1 MLYARIADSLHTRL
15 PYPAQM
21 QIAFDYFQSHQLPK
35 EQAEAGLFLGRSLV
49 TDNKKED
56 AMPVYLV
63 ALQSAILTEQM
74 SHVQRGLVLIIHP
87 ILGMSPMGRNE
98 TVGSRPFKLL
108 VQPFYKGRFPAH
120 QIDEVLDVVGYINAP
135 LSSHTGIRSS
145 RSLSPRCR
153 DSG

>member
-87 ILGMSPMGRNE
+87 ILGMSPMCRNE
-98 TVGSRPFKLL
+98 TVGSRPSNCWFNRSTKAA
-108 VQPFYKGRFPAH
+108 FP
-120 QIDEVLDVVGYINAP
+120 P
-135 LSSHTGIRSS
+135 IR
-145 RSLSPRCR
+145 
-153 DSG
+153 

>member
-49 TDNKKED
+49 TENKKED
-56 AMPVYLV
+56 AMPAYLV

-87 ILGMSPMGRNE
+87 ILGMSPMC
-98 TVGSRPFKLL
+98 RPFKLL

-120 QIDEVLDVVGYINAP
+120 QIDEILDVVGYINAP